1 MKKNVGTIDRY
12 IRILFA
18 IVVVILY
25 YTKQIEGT
33 TAIVAGIVAMIMLA
47 TSFLNF
53 CPIYAILGI
62 NTCKTKH

>member
-18 IVVVILY
+18 IVVVILNY
-25 YTKQIEGT
+25 AKQIEGT